1 MRGLF
6 MDAVRIFQK
15 PDQGILIIQLPEHL
29 AQSKELE
36 IIIIPVIEDEQL
48 EKEPFIPSDYY
59 GVWQEK
65 DIDADK
71 VSKEIREE
79 WNRDF

>member
-1 MRGLF
+1 

-15 PDQGILIIQLPEHL
+15 PEQGILKIQLPEHL
-29 AQSKELE
+29 AQSKKLE

-48 EKEPFIPSDYY
+48 EKELFNPSDYY
-59 GVWQEK
+59 GLWREK
-65 DIDADK
+65 KIDVDK
-71 VSKEIREE
+71 ISKELREE

>member
-1 MRGLF
+1 MKGYS

-15 PDQGILIIQLPEHL
+15 PEQGVIKIQLPENL

-36 IIIIPVIEDEQL
+36 IIIIPVIENEPL
-48 EKEPFIPSDYY
+48 EKETFNPSDYY
-59 GVWQEK
+59 GIWQEK
-65 DIDADK
+65 NIDIDK
-71 VSKEIREE
+71 VSNELREE